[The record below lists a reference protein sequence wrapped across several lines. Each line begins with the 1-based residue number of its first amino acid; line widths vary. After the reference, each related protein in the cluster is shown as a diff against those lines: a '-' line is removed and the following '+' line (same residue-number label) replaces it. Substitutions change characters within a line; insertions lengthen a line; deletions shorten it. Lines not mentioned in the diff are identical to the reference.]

1 MYMKVG
7 TTVKFREM
15 INIIKDGFKGI
26 IRHFSMAF
34 ASVISI
40 LSVLLILA
48 SVLIIVLSVNKL
60 VGDTKERINEVKVF
74 LLDGVDDEGV
84 KDLEAKIKDISGV
97 KEVKF
102 ISKEEGLESMFK
114 DWENKS
120 YLLEEYKEDNPLP
133 NAFKVTVTDIENI
146 NDVAKAIGNLPG
158 IEMVRY
164 LSEEVVNLLKI
175 SKYMQIGGFGL
186 VVALIFISIFLI
198 SNTIKLSINSR
209 RKEIEI
215 MKYVGATNN
224 YITGPYVFEGI
235 LIGLI
240 ASILAMLFLKFAYT
254 YFYSYLNGSSSNL
267 FRNALVSPE
276 SIMKDFSIIF
286 ITLGVG
292 IGILGSLNSLKK
304 LLKV

>member
-1 MYMKVG
+1 
-7 TTVKFREM
+7 
-15 INIIKDGFKGI
+15 
-26 IRHFSMAF
+26 
-34 ASVISI
+34 
-40 LSVLLILA
+40 
-48 SVLIIVLSVNKL
+48 
-60 VGDTKERINEVKVF
+60 
-74 LLDGVDDEGV
+74 
-84 KDLEAKIKDISGV
+84 
-97 KEVKF
+97 
-102 ISKEEGLESMFK
+102 
-114 DWENKS
+114 
-120 YLLEEYKEDNPLP
+120 
-133 NAFKVTVTDIENI
+133 
-146 NDVAKAIGNLPG
+146 
-158 IEMVRY
+158 
-164 LSEEVVNLLKI
+164 
-175 SKYMQIGGFGL
+175 
-186 VVALIFISIFLI
+186 
-198 SNTIKLSINSR
+198 
-209 RKEIEI
+209 